1 MSQAQVTPRRAY
13 RSPDRLLGGVAAGL
27 AEHLGVAPVAVR
39 LGFVLLTPMALFGP
53 ALYLAMW
60 AFVPA
65 SDHRDDVRDLPP
77 GMAAASRDGR
87 RPRIQM
93 TRRDIGLA
101 AAVITLGLGV
111 AFLLQTLGLGVR
123 SGLFW
128 PLVVG
133 ATGLVLVWLQF
144 DETERSEYL
153 GVSNWR
159 GWLRIALG
167 ATLIIGAVVI
177 ALLQAGKFQ
186 AVWGVVGVLIL
197 AILGTLLV
205 VGPWFVRLWRDLQDE
220 RAERVRTQERADV
233 AAHLHDSVLQTLA
246 LIQRQASDPK
256 AVATLARTQERELRR
271 WLFAADDDD
280 PTTLKA
286 ALRSAAG
293 DVEATHTIPVE
304 LVVVGDVALDEHTT
318 ALVKSTREAM
328 VNAAKHSGASRIDVY
343 AEVASD
349 QVEIFVRDRGRGFDP
364 AGIPTDR
371 MGVRGSVVDR
381 MERHGGSAVI
391 GSEPGNGTEVRL
403 TMPVTAAG
411 NGANG
416 EEDGS

>member
-1 MSQAQVTPRRAY
+1 
-13 RSPDRLLGGVAAGL
+13 
-27 AEHLGVAPVAVR
+27 
-39 LGFVLLTPMALFGP
+39 
-53 ALYLAMW
+53 
-60 AFVPA
+60 
-65 SDHRDDVRDLPP
+65 
-77 GMAAASRDGR
+77 
-87 RPRIQM
+87 
-93 TRRDIGLA
+93 
-101 AAVITLGLGV
+101 
-111 AFLLQTLGLGVR
+111 
-123 SGLFW
+123 
-128 PLVVG
+128 
-133 ATGLVLVWLQF
+133 
-144 DETERSEYL
+144 
-153 GVSNWR
+153 
-159 GWLRIALG
+159 
-167 ATLIIGAVVI
+167 
-177 ALLQAGKFQ
+177 
-186 AVWGVVGVLIL
+186 
-197 AILGTLLV
+197 
-205 VGPWFVRLWRDLQDE
+205 LQDE

-416 EEDGS
+416 KEDGS

>member
-220 RAERVRTQERADV
+220 RAEDG
-233 AAHLHDSVLQTLA
+233 
-246 LIQRQASDPK
+246 K
-256 AVATLARTQERELRR
+256 N
-271 WLFAADDDD
+271 
-280 PTTLKA
+280 
-286 ALRSAAG
+286 
-293 DVEATHTIPVE
+293 
-304 LVVVGDVALDEHTT
+304 EHTDDT
-318 ALVKSTREAM
+318 P
-328 VNAAKHSGASRIDVY
+328 
-343 AEVASD
+343 
-349 QVEIFVRDRGRGFDP
+349 DRLEL
-364 AGIPTDR
+364 AG
-371 MGVRGSVVDR
+371 
-381 MERHGGSAVI
+381 
-391 GSEPGNGTEVRL
+391 L
-403 TMPVTAAG
+403 
-411 NGANG
+411 
-416 EEDGS
+416 